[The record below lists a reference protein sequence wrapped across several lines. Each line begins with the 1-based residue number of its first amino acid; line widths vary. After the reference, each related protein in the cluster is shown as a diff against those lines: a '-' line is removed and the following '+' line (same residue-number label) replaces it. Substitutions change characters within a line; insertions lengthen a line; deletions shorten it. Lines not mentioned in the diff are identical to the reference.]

1 MRLIDNK
8 EREKNLIIHHSVV
21 ESCRIVYDTFQK
33 DLKLLDCQSS
43 VYKKNDMY
51 AKLIKS
57 NSDIL
62 LSKSRLVDHA
72 QQEERNSRNFNSPHN
87 FSSTNSDGLID
98 IRWMGQ

>member
-1 MRLIDNK
+1 M
-8 EREKNLIIHHSVV
+8 NLV
-21 ESCRIVYDTFQK
+21 ELYMTPSRKTWNYWIVKAVFI
-33 DLKLLDCQSS
+33 
-43 VYKKNDMY
+43 KKNDMY

-72 QQEERNSRNFNSPHN
+72 QQEERNSINFNSPHN

>member
-1 MRLIDNK
+1 M
-8 EREKNLIIHHSVV
+8 NLVELYMTPSRKTWNYWIVKVV
-21 ESCRIVYDTFQK
+21 FI
-33 DLKLLDCQSS
+33 
-43 VYKKNDMY
+43 KKNDMY